1 VRRTALAIAS
11 LTLLA
16 GPPLGAADPSLAGLA
31 ATLTSIARAQP
42 GQIGVSLVH
51 VESGA
56 RLFSFNG
63 GRPFPMASVY
73 KLPIAVELLT
83 QIAEGRLT
91 FDRRVAIGPSDIRD
105 CCTLSRRYPDG
116 GVTLSARELLELMIT
131 ESDNTAG
138 DAVLRLVGGPPAV
151 ERRLAALGFGGI
163 HVNRYEGAIAFEMDG
178 VTNPPPEAQ
187 WTLGAERRLVGDV
200 PRSRRREARARY
212 TTDARDSATPDD
224 MAAFLARLERGDLL
238 PRPMTALLLDLMA
251 QVKTGPHR
259 LKYLL
264 PPDTIVAH
272 KTGTTDVVTNDAG
285 LITLPDNGGHLALAV
300 FITNG
305 GRAPVMQRTIAA
317 LAAAAYEAWTGTR
330 LPPERQRSGPKSAAP
345 RLNRAPRGPVAR
357 AAASPE

>member
-1 VRRTALAIAS
+1 MRRIVAAAAS

-16 GPPLGAADPSLAGLA
+16 GQPLGAADPPVAGLA
-31 ATLTSIARAQP
+31 ATLTAIARAEP

-73 KLPIAVELLT
+73 KLPIAVELLA

-91 FDRRVAIGPSDIRD
+91 FEQRVAIAASDIRD
-105 CCTLSRRYPDG
+105 CCTLSRLYPDG
-116 GVTLSARELLELMIT
+116 GVTLGARELLELMIT

-151 ERRLAALGFGGI
+151 ERRLASLGFAGI

-178 VTNPPPEAQ
+178 VTNPPPETQ
-187 WTLGAERRLVGDV
+187 WTLGATKRLIGGV

-212 TTDARDSATPDD
+212 TKDARDSATPDD
-224 MAAFLARLERGDLL
+224 MAAFLVRLERGELL

-251 QVKTGPHR
+251 RVKTGPHR
-259 LKYLL
+259 LKYGL

-272 KTGTTDVVTNDAG
+272 KTGTTDVVTNDVG
-285 LITLPDNGGHLALAV
+285 LITLPAEGGHLALAV
-300 FITNG
+300 FVTNG
-305 GRAPVMQRTIAA
+305 GRAPVMQKTIAA
-317 LAAAAYEAWTGTR
+317 LAAATYQAFTGTR
-330 LPPERQRSGPKSAAP
+330 LPPARQPRAPNRAAP
-345 RLNRAPRGPVAR
+345 RPNHRLREPLAR
-357 AAASPE
+357 AATSQP